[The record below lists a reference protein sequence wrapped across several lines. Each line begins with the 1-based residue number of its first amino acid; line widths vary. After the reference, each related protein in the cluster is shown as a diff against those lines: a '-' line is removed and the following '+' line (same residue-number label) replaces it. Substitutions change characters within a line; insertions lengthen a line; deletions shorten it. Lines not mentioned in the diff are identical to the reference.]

1 LSIHVVGVSGLVLV
15 FLIGALRPINLG
27 ALALVMTY
35 LVGTIF
41 VREGVK
47 EMYSGFPVDLLVL
60 LVGVTYLFAIA
71 ESNGAV
77 GRVVAGAARLV
88 KGRRRCSRGLSLS
101 WRRCRRWRGR
111 WGRQAWRC
119 WRRSRCGSRDD
130 TRLIAG

>member
-35 LVGTIF
+35 LVGAIF

-71 ESNGAV
+71 GSNGAV
-77 GRVVAGAARLV
+77 RLVVAGAARGKVLATSS
-88 KGRRRCSRGLSLS
+88 KS
-101 WRRCRRWRGR
+101 
-111 WGRQAWRC
+111 AA
-119 WRRSRCGSRDD
+119 
-130 TRLIAG
+130 T